1 MRPNSTLGKVRLEVR
16 LSPKLRERIINA
28 AAQENMS
35 ISEYCT
41 MILSNTET
49 STTLLKI
56 HQSNKRIEELYY
68 KVGNNVN
75 QLARLCNGLKTSA
88 SPKQIYHIL
97 TALRDEAQSLK
108 EDVTNAH
115 TETN

>member
-1 MRPNSTLGKVRLEVR
+1 MRPNSSIGKVRLEVR
-16 LSPKLRERIINA
+16 LSPKLRQKIIDA

-41 MILSNTET
+41 MILSNNET

-68 KVGNNVN
+68 KIGNNVN

-115 TETN
+115 SETN

>member
-1 MRPNSTLGKVRLEVR
+1 MRPNSTIGKVRLEVR
-16 LSPKLRERIINA
+16 LSPKLRQKIIDS

-41 MILSNTET
+41 MILSNNET

-56 HQSNKRIEELYY
+56 HQSNNRIEELYY
-68 KVGNNVN
+68 RVGNNVN

-115 TETN
+115 SETN

>member
-16 LSPKLRERIINA
+16 LSPKLRQKIIDA

-41 MILSNTET
+41 MILSNSET

-75 QLARLCNGLKTSA
+75 QLARLCNSMKTSA
-88 SPKQIYHIL
+88 SPKQIYHII
-97 TALRDEAQSLK
+97 TALKNEAQLLK
-108 EDVTNAH
+108 EETVNAH